1 MLSMI
6 DFRMKNEKKKQ
17 KKLKAKKIT
26 KSKISMMQRRDFL
39 LFLLFF
45 SKKASRSLFFRNIKY
60 ARTKNGILY
69 KLNNGIFG
77 ISKARI
83 NTKPFPRVSVGE
95 SIIKP
100 GLVIQRHFPA
110 EAGLNCNL

>member
-45 SKKASRSLFFRNIKY
+45 SKKASRSLFFRHIKY

-95 SIIKP
+95 SYGREISEKDELFSTRKR
-100 GLVIQRHFPA
+100 G
-110 EAGLNCNL
+110 

>member
-45 SKKASRSLFFRNIKY
+45 SKKASRSLFFRHIKY
-60 ARTKNGILY
+60 VNETKMALVKIAQRGI
-69 KLNNGIFG
+69 
-77 ISKARI
+77 
-83 NTKPFPRVSVGE
+83 
-95 SIIKP
+95 
-100 GLVIQRHFPA
+100 
-110 EAGLNCNL
+110 

>member
-39 LFLLFF
+39 LFLLFYLAHRQYVF
-45 SKKASRSLFFRNIKY
+45 VL
-60 ARTKNGILY
+60 
-69 KLNNGIFG
+69 
-77 ISKARI
+77 
-83 NTKPFPRVSVGE
+83 
-95 SIIKP
+95 
-100 GLVIQRHFPA
+100 
-110 EAGLNCNL
+110 